1 MLSNFLIS
9 QGFDIFGRA
18 AVQFSAGFAAALA
31 IMLIFGNAFINRMR
45 TWQKKGQPIRED
57 GPKTHAAKAGTPTM
71 GGLLIL
77 AAIFTASILFMDIY
91 NPIPWIALASL
102 AAFGAIGFVDD
113 FGKVKRQ
120 SSQNKDA
127 LLSPKARLALG
138 GIIAIVLTYFI
149 DKNMPAYM
157 TGLSIYFPIFHK
169 LVHFG
174 ILYFVFAYFVIV
186 GSANAANITDGLD
199 GMLSKVL
206 LPVLVV
212 LMVALYSATH
222 INFLPGGVFIPESVG
237 LYPVLGAAMGAVLG
251 FLWFNSRPAQI
262 FMGDVGS
269 LALGGFMG
277 TVAMLLKA
285 EIVTGFAALMM
296 VLILGSSFLQTFYYK
311 ISGGKRVFKM
321 APLHHHFELSGWAET
336 KIVER
341 FFILSI
347 LFCAIALAIL
357 KM

>member
-174 ILYFVFAYFVIV
+174 ILYFVFAYFNCWFCECREYHRWTGRYVVQSIV
-186 GSANAANITDGLD
+186 AGPGCPDGCIVQRNA
-199 GMLSKVL
+199 
-206 LPVLVV
+206 
-212 LMVALYSATH
+212 YQ
-222 INFLPGGVFIPESVG
+222 FF
-237 LYPVLGAAMGAVLG
+237 
-251 FLWFNSRPAQI
+251 
-262 FMGDVGS
+262 
-269 LALGGFMG
+269 
-277 TVAMLLKA
+277 
-285 EIVTGFAALMM
+285 TGR
-296 VLILGSSFLQTFYYK
+296 
-311 ISGGKRVFKM
+311 RVY
-321 APLHHHFELSGWAET
+321 T
-336 KIVER
+336 
-341 FFILSI
+341 
-347 LFCAIALAIL
+347 
-357 KM
+357 